1 MRALGLGRALDAPNR
16 MVRGRFRYSKAGCRV
31 DCRVDRSALPLVADT
46 DAAVDTLFSTAHR
59 STEGASSR
67 TDNMACTHHMSV
79 PGAGELPNTS

>member
-16 MVRGRFRYSKAGCRV
+16 MVRGRFRYSKAG
-31 DCRVDRSALPLVADT
+31 CRVDRSALPLVADT

-67 TDNMACTHHMSV
+67 TDNMARAHHMSV
-79 PGAGELPNTS
+79 QGAGELPNTS